1 MAQTTPRSP
10 SRPNQAGPNAPV
22 TLRQMRVEAIYRYE
36 TQNLDRGERDR
47 YSNFLWNVVRLDMGP
62 KVTLTDLVGASK
74 DRALDSGQENDL
86 SSFIEFYTRKERG
99 HLIPVLRF
107 FSAYL
112 MQQARQAKDLR
123 LQLFLVFKAV
133 DLLRLIVQHST
144 YSVSYDAET
153 LVGGIF
159 TDLGQQLPDRFRNYQ
174 ETEFRIHT
182 LMRRLHHTPN
192 DHSARAQLAA
202 AYASQTSFYDALV
215 QYQVLLRVL
224 PNMRVD
230 QDRRRGLIH
239 VHLGELY
246 QGLADMSAADLR
258 DGRKLR
264 NFIERYNRDHPGRNA
279 QLQPLSGADPA
290 GLRRVQRSFRDLA
303 IRANSAAVQVHALEP
318 HVLIA
323 TYAQLGHN
331 LIGEGRYKEAAAQLR
346 EGNRFYR
353 PALDAPLGL
362 AKRLT
367 YLELL
372 STAASRA
379 RLKDLF
385 ESVQTQITDV
395 RKRQRDLEA
404 AATVK
409 QQRRNAM
416 LSPEEKQVEEV

>member
-1 MAQTTPRSP
+1 MAQSPPRIQ
-10 SRPNQAGPNAPV
+10 SRVSQSASNAPI

-36 TQNLDRGERDR
+36 TRNLDRSERDR
-47 YSNFLWNVVRLDMGP
+47 YSNFLWNVMRLDMGP
-62 KVTLTDLVGASK
+62 KLSLTDLIGESK
-74 DRALDSGQENDL
+74 DRALDSGHEDDL
-86 SSFIEFYTRKERG
+86 STYIEFYTRQERET
-99 HLIPVLRF
+99 LIPVLRF

-123 LQLFLVFKAV
+123 LQLFLVFKTV
-133 DLLRLIVQHST
+133 DLLRLIVQHSL

-153 LVGGIF
+153 MVGGIF
-159 TDLGQQLPDRFRNYQ
+159 ADLGQQLPDRFRHYQ
-174 ETEFRIHT
+174 ETEYQIHP

-239 VHLGELY
+239 VHMGELF
-246 QGLADMSAADLR
+246 QGLADMNMGGLQ

-264 NFIERYNRDHPGRNA
+264 NFIARYNRDHPARNSQLPPLTGA
-279 QLQPLSGADPA
+279 NPAALRQLQRG
-290 GLRRVQRSFRDLA
+290 FRDLA
-303 IRANSAAVQVHALEP
+303 IGAYSAAIQVHALEP
-318 HVLIA
+318 HVLLA
-323 TYAQLGHN
+323 SYEQLGRS
-331 LIGEGRYKEAAAQLR
+331 LVAEGRYKEAAGLLR

-353 PALDAPLGL
+353 PAADSPLSL

-372 STAASRA
+372 ANAAGRG
-379 RLKDLF
+379 RLRELF
-385 ESVQTQITDV
+385 DSVQIQITDV
-395 RKRQRDLEA
+395 RKRQRDVEA
-404 AATVK
+404 AASAR
-409 QQRRNAM
+409 QQRRAAM
-416 LSPEEKQVEEV
+416 LSPEEKQSEEV